1 MMLLILRILYKVELQ
16 VCRLYIICKLY
27 CMEIFHM
34 RRSMYNRGSLFTP
47 CAFRDHSAEQSI
59 SAGQAAQ
66 AFTVT
71 CLTTDSIFHV
81 VHGTS

>member
-1 MMLLILRILYKVELQ
+1 
-16 VCRLYIICKLY
+16 
-27 CMEIFHM
+27 M

-81 VHGTS
+81 IHGTS